1 MRLFD
6 HLAAG
11 RPIVA
16 TDACPQVREFQ
27 DCVMIAST
35 DEEFLEKVKQALSA
49 PADSTYLELM
59 RNRAREHT
67 WVARALT
74 LNSRI
79 DAELEKTACKAE
91 SLQ

>member
-16 TDACPQVREFQ
+16 TNACPQVYEFQ

-35 DEEFLEKVKQALSA
+35 GEEFLGKLRRGLTQIADQSYGQAMKQRAL
-49 PADSTYLELM
+49 E
-59 RNRAREHT
+59 NT
-67 WVARALT
+67 WSARALV
-74 LNSRI
+74 LSSRI
-79 DAELEKTACKAE
+79 DAEMQII
-91 SLQ
+91 S